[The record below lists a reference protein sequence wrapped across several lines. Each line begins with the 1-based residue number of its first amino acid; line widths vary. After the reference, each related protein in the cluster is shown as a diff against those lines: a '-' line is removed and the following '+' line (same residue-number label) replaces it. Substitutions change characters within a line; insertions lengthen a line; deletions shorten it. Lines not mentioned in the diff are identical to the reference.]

1 MRRRLAGWLCVVL
14 LAGCSGIPFQKTAY
28 VPLETAD
35 PLTAVERFKMNS
47 PDSIQLLNT
56 IVFQYNWMKF
66 SGLGYIRVNTP
77 EKTFAVVCINHM
89 GVKLFELS
97 GDEKGTVSGFAL
109 DEFTRKGD
117 FSAIVGEDIKR
128 IYFDQVPSSE
138 AALVKEKYRIIF
150 RQPSGAG
157 ITEYIFAGPDVNLTE
172 KSYYEDDA
180 LVWRVSYYEYQSDEG
195 KLYPRGIILKNYK
208 YGYSFMVKLKEIRH

>member
-1 MRRRLAGWLCVVL
+1 MRQWLAGWLCLIL
-14 LAGCSGIPFQKTAY
+14 LAGCGGVPFQKTVY
-28 VPLETAD
+28 VPLEIED
-35 PLTAVERFKMNS
+35 PQAAVERFKMNS
-47 PDSIQLLNT
+47 PESFQLLNT

-77 EKTFAVVCINHM
+77 KKTFAVVCINHM

-97 GDEKGTVSGFAL
+97 GDEKGTATIFAL
-109 DEFTRKGD
+109 EEFTRKGD
-117 FSAIVGEDIKR
+117 LPAVVGEDIKR
-128 IYFDQVPSSE
+128 IYFDQTPSSE
-138 AALVKEKYRIIF
+138 AAIVKEKTRIIF

-157 ITEYIFAGPDVNLTE
+157 ITEYIFAGAEVNLTE

-208 YGYSFMVKLKEIRH
+208 YGYGFMVKLKEIRH